1 VKHSHGTDEPE
12 TASSEDGSTSAPG
25 SGRREPT
32 GVYRRGKTVWRVTE
46 SVEGGLKVEVLT
58 DGVWV
63 AGPVN
68 MVGLRL
74 DSATSKLTKA
84 SIDALPA

>member
-1 VKHSHGTDEPE
+1 VKNPRSTDDPGTGG
-12 TASSEDGSTSAPG
+12 SSSAEGSE
-25 SGRREPT
+25 RREPA
-32 GVYRRGKTVWRVTE
+32 GVYRRGKTIWRVTE
-46 SVEGGLKVEVLT
+46 SVETGLKVEILT

-74 DSATSKLTKA
+74 DSGTTKLSKA

>member
-1 VKHSHGTDEPE
+1 MRKPS
-12 TASSEDGSTSAPG
+12 
-25 SGRREPT
+25 
-32 GVYRRGKTVWRVTE
+32 GVYRLDETVWRVTE

-63 AGPVN
+63 PGRTN

-74 DSATSKLTKA
+74 HDAARRLTPAEIK
-84 SIDALPA
+84 ALPA

>member
-1 VKHSHGTDEPE
+1 
-12 TASSEDGSTSAPG
+12 
-25 SGRREPT
+25 
-32 GVYRRGKTVWRVTE
+32 
-46 SVEGGLKVEVLT
+46 VEGGLKVEVLT

>member
-1 VKHSHGTDEPE
+1 VEQTNA
-12 TASSEDGSTSAPG
+12 TAGEGEVPAARP
-25 SGRREPT
+25 GRRDAT
-32 GVYRRGKTVWRVTE
+32 GVYRQGDTVWRVTE
-46 SVEGGLKVEVLT
+46 TVESGLKVEVLT

-68 MVGLRL
+68 MVGMRL
-74 DSATSKLTKA
+74 DPRTTRLTKA